1 VVADRDAHPSEKLS
15 VLSGE
20 ADEALA
26 MWRSGFARQFG
37 DHVELRARNTD
48 QWLWAHCVL
57 RPSMP
62 DKAGGEPFDSDA
74 IDTLRAC
81 QCRAY
86 PVAEIGVGNDLRQ
99 NEPWDGEAFA

>member
-1 VVADRDAHPSEKLS
+1 
-15 VLSGE
+15 
-20 ADEALA
+20 
-26 MWRSGFARQFG
+26 
-37 DHVELRARNTD
+37 
-48 QWLWAHCVL
+48 
-57 RPSMP
+57 MP
-62 DKAGGEPFDSDA
+62 DKAGGELFDSDA